1 MRRKWEKK
9 NEMGE
14 GECMYV
20 VGEKKKERQ
29 GGTPRGTWVVAKKK
43 RKEKRKKKGG
53 VAFMCMVGKRGSGK
67 KEEKKFEREKT
78 KLILFVCSLCLVQI
92 VEL

>member
-1 MRRKWEKK
+1 
-9 NEMGE
+9 MGE

-20 VGEKKKERQ
+20 VGENKKERQ
-29 GGTPRGTWVVAKKK
+29 LGIWVVGKKK
-43 RKEKRKKKGG
+43 EEIKKKKE
-53 VAFMCMVGKRGSGK
+53 MGSGVYVYGGKKWGVEK

-78 KLILFVCSLCLVQI
+78 KLVLFVCSLCLVQS